1 MGFTFAE
8 EKILNI
14 NKQKLKRMET
24 TNDYK
29 FFPSFGDSFGTGWKV
44 MMNNFLRLLLVVF
57 VLAILTGPMKGLN
70 FKLDSSDFDK
80 LFRHWDGNWEQIF
93 GMASLG
99 ALAVFIGLIALAYV
113 FLALPVVKYGGKM
126 IFLEA
131 VRNVKPDFE
140 WLIRGFWTNYL
151 NIILAN
157 LLVVALVVLGTF
169 ALIVPGIII
178 ACRLAFV
185 PYIVMDKKLDPI
197 ESVELSWKYTRGHA
211 WTIFLMGFV
220 AFFIYIFGLMLLI
233 VGIFPAAMWVKSSFA
248 TLYQSVLL
256 DKEKPAEQVVA
267 QA

>member
-1 MGFTFAE
+1 MRFTFAE
-8 EKILNI
+8 EMILAI
-14 NKQKLKRMET
+14 DYQKMKSMET

-29 FFPSFGDSFGTGWKV
+29 FFPTFGDSFGTGWRV

-57 VLAILTGPMKGLN
+57 VLAILTGPMNGLN
-70 FKLDSSDFDK
+70 FKFDGGDFNR
-80 LFRHWDGNWEQIF
+80 LFRHWDGNWEQLF
-93 GMASLG
+93 GLASIG

-113 FLALPVVKYGGKM
+113 FLALPVVRYGGKM

-157 LLVVALVVLGTF
+157 LLVVALVMLGMF

-197 ESVELSWKYTRGHA
+197 ESVELSWKYTRGHG

-220 AFFIYIFGLMLLI
+220 SFFIYIFGLMLLI
-233 VGIFPAAMWVKSSFA
+233 VGIFPATMWVKSAFA
-248 TLYQSVLL
+248 SLYQSVLL
-256 DKEKPAEQVVA
+256 QREKPEEVVSA
-267 QA
+267 